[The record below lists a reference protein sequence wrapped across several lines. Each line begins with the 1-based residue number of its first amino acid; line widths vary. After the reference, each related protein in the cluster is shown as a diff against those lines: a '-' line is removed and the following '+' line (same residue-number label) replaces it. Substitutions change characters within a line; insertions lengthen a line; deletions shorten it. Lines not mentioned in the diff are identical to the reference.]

1 MNRPDSL
8 FRRTALFLAAASAL
22 LAGCAA
28 APSRDDPFE
37 PWNRAMYEVHQVVDG
52 NVVKPIAEAYVKT
65 MPEPIRT
72 GVSNFFGNIDDL
84 FTGINNV
91 LEGRGDQAGDD
102 FGRVLL
108 NSTFGMAGILDL
120 ASMVGINKDKKDFG
134 ITFGKWGVPQGPY
147 FFVPL
152 FGPTTVRD
160 GTGTVVR
167 FFLSPIGHINEIPVR
182 NSLYGIGYLDT
193 RAQALSAESVLD
205 TAALDRYRFLRNAY
219 LKNRRYQVYEGKPPP
234 EEDEDAPAPGAAP
247 APAAPPATK

>member
-1 MNRPDSL
+1 MSRLDLL
-8 FRRTALFLAAASAL
+8 FRPTALFLAGAGAL

-91 LEGRGDQAGDD
+91 LEGRGNQAGDD

-108 NSTFGMAGILDL
+108 NSTFGFVGVLDL
-120 ASMVGINKDKKDFG
+120 ASMIGINKDKKDFG
-134 ITFGKWGVPQGPY
+134 ITFGKWGAPQGPY

-167 FFLSPIGHINEIPVR
+167 FFLSPVGYINEVPLR
-182 NSLYGIGYLDT
+182 NSIYGIGYLDT

-219 LKNRRYQVYEGKPPP
+219 LKNRRYQVYDGKPPP
-234 EEDEDAPAPGAAP
+234 E
-247 APAAPPATK
+247 

>member
-1 MNRPDSL
+1 MNNLGSL
-8 FRRTALFLAAASAL
+8 SRYIGLLVAGAAML

-28 APSRDDPFE
+28 APNKDDPFE
-37 PWNRAMYEVHQVVDG
+37 PWNRAMYDVHQAVDG
-52 NVVKPIAEAYVKT
+52 TIVKPIAQAYVAAT
-65 MPEPIRT
+65 PELIRT

-91 LEGRGDQAGDD
+91 LEGRGNQAGDD

-108 NSTFGMAGILDL
+108 NSTFGMGGILDL
-120 ASMVGINKDKKDFG
+120 ASMMGITKDKKDFG

-152 FGPTTVRD
+152 FGPTTLRD
-160 GTGTVVR
+160 GTGVAVR
-167 FFLSPIGHINEIPVR
+167 YFLSPIGHINDIPVR
-182 NSLYGIGYLDT
+182 NTLYGIGYLDT

-219 LKNRRYQVYEGKPPP
+219 LKNRRFQVYDGKPPP
-234 EEDEDAPAPGAAP
+234 EEDEDDSS
-247 APAAPPATK
+247 APAAAPGGAPPPTK

>member
-1 MNRPDSL
+1 MSRRFPP
-8 FRRTALFLAAASAL
+8 FRRSALALAAATAL

-28 APSRDDPFE
+28 APTREDPFE

-52 NVVKPIAEAYVKT
+52 NVVKPLAEAYVAAT
-65 MPEPIRT
+65 PEPIRT

-91 LEGRGDQAGDD
+91 LEGRGQQAGDD

-108 NSTFGMAGILDL
+108 NSTFGMLGVLDL
-120 ASMVGINKDKKDFG
+120 ASMMGINKDKKDFG
-134 ITFGKWGVPQGPY
+134 ITFGKWGAPPGPY
-147 FFVPL
+147 LFVPL

-160 GTGTVVR
+160 GTGTLVR
-167 FFLSPIGHINEIPVR
+167 LFISPLGYIRDVPVR
-182 NSLYGIGYLDT
+182 NSIYGIGYVDT

-234 EEDEDAPAPGAAP
+234 EDDEDATAP
-247 APAAPPATK
+247 APAAGPAAPAPTK

>member
-1 MNRPDSL
+1 MNHPDSL
-8 FRRTALFLAAASAL
+8 FRRAVLFLAGTSAL

-52 NVVKPIAEAYVKT
+52 NIVKPIAEAYVKT
-65 MPEPIRT
+65 MPEQIRT
-72 GVSNFFGNIDDL
+72 GVSNFFGNIDDI

-91 LEGRGDQAGDD
+91 LEGRGNQAGDD

-108 NSTFGMAGILDL
+108 NSTFGFGGILDL

-134 ITFGKWGVPQGPY
+134 ITFGKWGAPQGPY

-160 GTGTVVR
+160 GTGVVVR
-167 FFLSPIGHINEIPVR
+167 YFLSPIGYINEIPLR
-182 NSLYGIGYLDT
+182 NSLYGIGYLDL

-234 EEDEDAPAPGAAP
+234 DEDEEEPAPGAAP
-247 APAAPPATK
+247 VAPLPPK

>member
-1 MNRPDSL
+1 MNNLGSL
-8 FRRTALFLAAASAL
+8 SRYIGLLVAGAAML

-28 APSRDDPFE
+28 APNKDDPFE
-37 PWNRAMYEVHQVVDG
+37 PWNRTMYDVHQAVDG
-52 NVVKPIAEAYVKT
+52 TIVKPIAQAYVAAT
-65 MPEPIRT
+65 PELIRT
-72 GVSNFFGNIDDL
+72 GISNFFGNIDDL

-108 NSTFGMAGILDL
+108 NSTFGMGGILDL
-120 ASMVGINKDKKDFG
+120 ASMMGITKDKKDFG
-134 ITFGKWGVPQGPY
+134 ITFGKWGAPQGPY

-152 FGPTTVRD
+152 FGPTTLRD

-167 FFLSPIGHINEIPVR
+167 IFLSPIGYINEIPVR
-182 NSLYGIGYLDT
+182 NTLYGVGYLDT

-205 TAALDRYRFLRNAY
+205 TAAIDRYRFLRNAY

-234 EEDEDAPAPGAAP
+234 EEDEDDATSAPVVPAPAPP
-247 APAAPPATK
+247 IK